1 MARFVVNEIFFS
13 PGYPRVSFVRTSH
26 DARPGCS
33 VLVSSI
39 ENNPGID
46 TLKACRPCGSEGDF
60 ARRVKVSQYMIV
72 THSIQ

>member
-33 VLVSSI
+33 VYSPALKIIPGLMQAMHVGVKEILLV
-39 ENNPGID
+39 E
-46 TLKACRPCGSEGDF
+46 
-60 ARRVKVSQYMIV
+60 
-72 THSIQ
+72 